1 MLPLTGSPPSYIS
14 ALTSP
19 SKYSNRHT
27 DTYCSNKSVLYFRR
41 PLFILQGT
49 MVLLLFGWL
58 PFVLPWLVKSL
69 KISKNWKIPL
79 GASGGLVGFSA
90 SKLLIM
96 GIVIWKVTWGSTE
109 NVNGKIFRVHLCT
122 NIHSHLLSSASL
134 YGAAFLLCIVQAW
147 SGPSAH
153 PGYHLP
159 SLSSAHWKQWCCLG
173 GWAGCNHTSAFT
185 SSLARRRKSLCFIYL
200 DLLHWL

>member
-27 DTYCSNKSVLYFRR
+27 DTYCRNKSILYFRR

-58 PFVLPWLVKSL
+58 PFVLPWLVESL

-109 NVNGKIFRVHLCT
+109 NVDGKIFRVHLCT
-122 NIHSHLLSSASL
+122 NTNTYWVQQAFMEPHFCCASCRPGADL
-134 YGAAFLLCIVQAW
+134 VPTRAATFPPWAQCTGNSGAALVGGQAATTLRPLLV
-147 SGPSAH
+147 
-153 PGYHLP
+153 L
-159 SLSSAHWKQWCCLG
+159 
-173 GWAGCNHTSAFT
+173 
-185 SSLARRRKSLCFIYL
+185 
-200 DLLHWL
+200 